1 MSNAVTKDLDK
12 ISKMAGYYFEDLSTG
27 MADSYSKV
35 VTSADIENFAELSG
49 DHNPIHLDDEFAATT
64 LFEGR
69 VAHGFLSASF
79 ISTVIG
85 TKLPGPGA
93 IYMSQSL
100 RFLAPVRIGDT
111 VTAHVTVAS
120 LNDEKNRAILNC
132 SCSVNGEPV
141 IEGEAM
147 VKVPSR
153 AA

>member
-1 MSNAVTKDLDK
+1 
-12 ISKMAGYYFEDLSTG
+12 MAE
-27 MADSYSKV
+27 SYSKV
-35 VTSADIENFAELSG
+35 VTSVDIENFAELSG
-49 DHNPIHLDDEFAATT
+49 DRNPLHLDDDFAATT
-64 LFEGR
+64 IFKGR
-69 VAHGFLSASF
+69 IAHGFLSASF

-100 RFLAPVRIGDT
+100 KFLAPVRIGDI
-111 VTAHVTVAS
+111 VTAQVTVMS
-120 LNDEKNRAILNC
+120 LNNEKNRAILLCACN
-132 SCSVNGEPV
+132 VNGEAV